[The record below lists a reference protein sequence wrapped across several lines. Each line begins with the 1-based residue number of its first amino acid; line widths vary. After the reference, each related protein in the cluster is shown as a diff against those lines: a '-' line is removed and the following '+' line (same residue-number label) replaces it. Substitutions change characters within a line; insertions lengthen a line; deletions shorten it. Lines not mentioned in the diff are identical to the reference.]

1 MKILHFSI
9 HYKISSGVVN
19 QIGYE
24 QAAAKSIGEKD
35 WDNLVFTN
43 YGMDASYVVKSNF
56 PGGKLLNYLL
66 GRFSAFWWLAKHAKH
81 YDIVLL
87 RHNLGDPFEFMM
99 TLVLKR
105 YITVHHTMEL
115 DEAKNL
121 GGMTGAIQRHI
132 EKTLGRVIIRR
143 AVAVIG
149 VTNEIVLH
157 EKDRIRAEIASH
169 VYPNGID
176 VNSFPEI
183 EDTREGVPKFLF
195 IAANFSPWHGLDY
208 IFDTFAKDDSQCEI
222 HIVGKCNDEQQ
233 ARMKSDRRFIFHG
246 ELPFKSILNIS
257 KTIDVGISSLAL
269 ERAGLKEAC
278 TLKVREYLASGIPV
292 YSGHMDTALP
302 LDFPY
307 YRMGSAKLSDMVQ
320 FANEMRHTPRNVVS
334 DASRPYIN
342 KMELVLSLAN
352 WLRAL
357 P

>member
-1 MKILHFSI
+1 MKVLHFST
-9 HYKISSGVVN
+9 HYQISSGVVN
-19 QIGYE
+19 QLAYE
-24 QAAAKSIGEKD
+24 QAAAKSLGENG
-35 WDNLVFTN
+35 WENLVFTN
-43 YGMDASYVVKSNF
+43 HGKDASYVVKKNF
-56 PGGKLLNYLL
+56 PGGKVVNYLL
-66 GRFSAFWWLAKHAKH
+66 GRFSALWWLAKHAKQ

-87 RHNLGDPFEFMM
+87 RHNLGDPFEFLM

-121 GGMTGAIQRHI
+121 AGMAGVVQRHL
-132 EKTLGRVIIRR
+132 EKILGRAIIRR

-157 EKDRIRAEIASH
+157 EQERMRADVISH

-176 VNSFPEI
+176 VNGFPAI
-183 EDTREGVPKFLF
+183 EDVRKGVPKFLF
-195 IAANFSPWHGLDY
+195 VAANFSPWHGLDR
-208 IFDTFAKDDSQCEI
+208 IFDALAEDDSQCEI
-222 HIVGKCNDEQQ
+222 HVVGKCNVEQQ
-233 ARMKSDRRFIFHG
+233 AHMKNDGRFTFHG
-246 ELPFKSILNIS
+246 ELSLEGLRNIS
-257 KTIDVGISSLAL
+257 ETMDVGISSLAL

-292 YSGHMDTALP
+292 YSGHVDTALP
-302 LDFPY
+302 SDFPY
-307 YRMGSAKLSDMVQ
+307 YRMGQAKLSDMVH
-320 FANEMRHTPRNVVS
+320 FANEMRHAPRNAVR

-342 KMELVLSLAN
+342 KVELVLSLAN